1 MWRYKIKNMN
11 VGVNNFVR
19 RQVEGSGKTYSSYL
33 SFEEIAK
40 YAEKKLEKEQFYV
53 GYRDGVIIIKVD
65 KKLNKNFVCPFVKI
79 NKNTVFESSL
89 VQRQPGEE
97 KYIQTVALNG
107 VPLKTG
113 NVELILYRKDV
124 LVENNE
130 SSTNK
135 DWELISINAIPLGV
149 EKLPIGPTTMMRN
162 QLDIK
167 GGTKAE
173 YSSAEWAESVQFW
186 QQYAP
191 LKQ

>member
-1 MWRYKIKNMN
+1 MS

-19 RQVEGSGKTYSSYL
+19 RQVEGSGKTYSPHL

-40 YAEKKLEKEQFYV
+40 YAEKQLAKDQFYV

-79 NKNTVFESSL
+79 KKNTILESSL
-89 VQRQPGEE
+89 VQRQPREE

-124 LVENNE
+124 LAENNE
-130 SSTNK
+130 SSTNE

-149 EKLPIGPTTMMRN
+149 EKLPIGPITMMRN

>member
-1 MWRYKIKNMN
+1 MN

-19 RQVEGSGKTYSSYL
+19 RQVQGSGKTYSISF

-40 YAEKKLEKEQFYV
+40 YAEKKIKKKQFYA
-53 GYRDGVIIIKVD
+53 GYRDGVVIVKVD

-79 NKNTVFESSL
+79 QKNTILESAL
-89 VQRQPGEE
+89 VQRQPGEDR
-97 KYIQTVALNG
+97 YIQTVALNG

-113 NVELILYRKDV
+113 NVELILYSKDV
-124 LVENNE
+124 LAENNE

-135 DWELISINAIPLGV
+135 YWELISINAIPLGV
-149 EKLPIGPTTMMRN
+149 EKLPIGPITMMRN

-173 YSSAEWAESVQFW
+173 YSSEEWAESVQFW

>member
-1 MWRYKIKNMN
+1 MS

-19 RQVEGSGKTYSSYL
+19 RQVEGSGKTYSPHL

-40 YAEKKLEKEQFYV
+40 YAEKQLAKDQFYV

-79 NKNTVFESSL
+79 NENTVFESSL

-113 NVELILYRKDV
+113 NVELILYRNDV
-124 LVENNE
+124 LAENNE

-149 EKLPIGPTTMMRN
+149 KKLPIGLITMMRN
-162 QLDIK
+162 QLNLK
-167 GGTKAE
+167 GGTKAN
-173 YSSAEWAESVQFW
+173 YSAAEWAESVQFW
-186 QQYAP
+186 QQFAP

>member
-19 RQVEGSGKTYSSYL
+19 RQVEGSGKTYSPYL

-40 YAEKKLEKEQFYV
+40 YAEKQLAKEKFYV

-113 NVELILYRKDV
+113 NVELILYRNDI

-149 EKLPIGPTTMMRN
+149 EKLPIGPITMMRN